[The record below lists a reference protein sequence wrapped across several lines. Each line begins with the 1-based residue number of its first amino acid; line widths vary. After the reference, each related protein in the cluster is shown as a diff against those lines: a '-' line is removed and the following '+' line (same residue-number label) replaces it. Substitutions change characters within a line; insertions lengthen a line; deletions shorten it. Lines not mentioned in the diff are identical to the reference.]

1 MDFNRLEDVTGVI
14 LAGGSSRRMGW
25 SKWSLDLAGKK
36 LISWTVQAL
45 QPVVGEIIIVKRPEQ
60 RIEIPGVKA
69 VNDDLSYPPSALRGI
84 VAGLMESKTGWSFFC
99 GCDMPFIQ
107 PELVKFLFVLT
118 SGYKGVVP
126 VLEDGPHPLHSFY
139 HKDLVGQIRENLETN
154 SLKLLEI
161 ARQPE
166 VRRVTL
172 EDFAG
177 FNLDT
182 ISFFNVNTPEDFRRA
197 EKMIA
202 ARRDGSG

>member
-1 MDFNRLEDVTGVI
+1 MDLKRLKDVTGVI
-14 LAGGSSRRMGW
+14 LAGGSSRRMGR
-25 SKWSLDLAGKK
+25 SKWSLKLAGKE
-36 LISWTVQAL
+36 LIFWTVQAL

-60 RIEIPGVKA
+60 RIEVPGIKA

-107 PELVKFLFVLT
+107 PELVKFLFDLT
-118 SGYKGVVP
+118 PGYKGVIP

-139 HKDLVGQIRENLETN
+139 HKDLIGQIRENLETK

-161 ARQPE
+161 AGEPE
-166 VRRVTL
+166 IRRVTL
-172 EDFAG
+172 KDLDG
-177 FNLDT
+177 FNLDPT
-182 ISFFNVNTPEDFRRA
+182 SFFNINTPEDFRRA
-197 EKMIA
+197 EIMIA